1 MEQNLEQLNQQVVME
16 ISSMLKKE
24 LEHRLAQALA
34 HLYHTKAE
42 AEYAEKDLVKARQ
55 QVAHAEFLAQSY
67 TTRAELAQAS
77 VRTIS
82 KEIDE
87 LTTAENNKEKVSE
100 NK

>member
-1 MEQNLEQLNQQVVME
+1 
-16 ISSMLKKE
+16 
-24 LEHRLAQALA
+24 
-34 HLYHTKAE
+34 
-42 AEYAEKDLVKARQ
+42 VKARQ